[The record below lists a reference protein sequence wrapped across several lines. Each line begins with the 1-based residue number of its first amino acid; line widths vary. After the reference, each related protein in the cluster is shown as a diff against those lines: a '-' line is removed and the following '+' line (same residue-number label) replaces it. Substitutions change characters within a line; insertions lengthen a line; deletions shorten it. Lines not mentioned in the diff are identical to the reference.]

1 MMGGGGL
8 QASPNYDFLWNTSK
22 DFLRNAWVYDAPYLV
37 TQKANAT
44 AIPDEVKL
52 FETKDYLVRRLPAP
66 GLVSPVEVT
75 GALPTGPRKVVRTAA
90 LEWYR
95 SAQALEDRVLAYQ
108 GSGGAGGPPHGRVV
122 RAFRQD
128 SPGDA
133 PDIVAEV
140 DASAPTTFM
149 ARESWHPRWHAF
161 IDGAEVAVR
170 RVTPD
175 FLAVDAPAGLH
186 RIAFRFDR
194 PWWAQAAWLAWP
206 LVPLAAWLVLRR
218 RRVGLP
224 AARLVARRSR

>member
-1 MMGGGGL
+1 M
-8 QASPNYDFLWNTSK
+8 WNTSK

-44 AIPDEVKL
+44 AIAGERKL

-66 GLVSPVEVT
+66 GLVSPVQVT
-75 GALPTGPRKVVRTAA
+75 GTLPAGTKKTVRTAA
-90 LEWYR
+90 LEWFR
-95 SAQALEDRVLAYQ
+95 SPQALEDRVLAYPGSG
-108 GSGGAGGPPHGRVV
+108 GSGGAGDPPHGRVV

-149 ARESWHPRWHAF
+149 ARESWHPRWRAF
-161 IDGAEVAVR
+161 IDGAEVPVR

-175 FLAVDAPAGLH
+175 FIAVDAPAGPH
-186 RIAFRFDR
+186 RIGFRFDR

-206 LVPLAAWLVLRR
+206 LMPLAAWLVLRR
-218 RRVGLP
+218 RRAGLP
-224 AARLVARRSR
+224 PARLVAHRSRAA